1 MFHLIP
7 FVVAFLLVFLTWF
20 LIKKLRKVII
30 FELDQNSKHFGG
42 ELVADVL
49 KAHDVRFLFT
59 LCGGHISPILVAAE
73 RQNIRVIDVRH
84 EASAVFAADA
94 VSRLSG
100 TVGVA
105 AVTAGPGLTNTVTAV
120 KNAQMAESPIVLL
133 AGAAAGLLRGRGSL
147 QDIDQLSLFRPL
159 CKWSGRVNCV
169 KDIVPMLCK
178 AFYLA
183 RSGTPGPVLVEFPID
198 TLYPYSL
205 VRQHLRI
212 SDNPQ
217 SWRQR
222 FTNWYLRF
230 YLFRL
235 FANGFRIQPCLP
247 GQVPTQ
253 IPVEIP
259 SIPWPSTKS
268 IDQLVWLLSQAK
280 RPVIVVSSQALLPPV
295 PATQTAEH
303 VKSLRIPVYLTGM
316 ARGLLGRHHPCVFR
330 HARRAAL
337 RVADLIIL
345 AGSVCD
351 FRMDYGRVLNR
362 KAKIVII
369 NRDKKQLYLNS
380 DIFWRPYLAIR
391 GDVGTALKELSI
403 SLNDRFP
410 CLSDFRCPTEWVGEL
425 LAREHHRDEEIRQSS
440 LTQPAE
446 RINPL
451 SVLWQLEHNGLTDQE
466 SIIVADGGDFVGS
479 AAYILR
485 PRGPLSWL
493 DPGPFGTLGVG
504 GGFALGAKLC
514 RPQAHV
520 WVVYGDGSAGYSL
533 AEWDTMARHKAPAI
547 GVIGNDACWSQ
558 IARDQLGLFGSNV
571 ACGLQ
576 STRYDLV
583 GAAYAGADPL
593 NSTLSV
599 EDSGAFLVT
608 EKNLD
613 NLSDYMAHARELSD
627 RGLPSIINCNIA
639 ASGFREGSISL

>member
-1 MFHLIP
+1 MF
-7 FVVAFLLVFLTWF
+7 
-20 LIKKLRKVII
+20 
-30 FELDQNSKHFGG
+30 
-42 ELVADVL
+42 
-49 KAHDVRFLFT
+49 RFF
-59 LCGGHISPILVAAE
+59 S
-73 RQNIRVIDVRH
+73 
-84 EASAVFAADA
+84 
-94 VSRLSG
+94 
-100 TVGVA
+100 
-105 AVTAGPGLTNTVTAV
+105 
-120 KNAQMAESPIVLL
+120 
-133 AGAAAGLLRGRGSL
+133 
-147 QDIDQLSLFRPL
+147 
-159 CKWSGRVNCV
+159 
-169 KDIVPMLCK
+169 
-178 AFYLA
+178 
-183 RSGTPGPVLVEFPID
+183 PGPVLVEFPID
-198 TLYPYSL
+198 TLYPYGL

-235 FANGFRIQPCLP
+235 FANGFQIKPCLP
-247 GQVPTQ
+247 GQEPTQ
-253 IPVEIP
+253 IPVLVP

-280 RPVIVVSSQALLPPV
+280 RPVVVVSSQALLPPV
-295 PATQTAEH
+295 PAAQTAEY
-303 VKSLRIPVYLTGM
+303 VKSLRVPVYLTGM
-316 ARGLLGRHHPCVFR
+316 ARGLLGRQHPCAFR

-345 AGSVCD
+345 AGTVCD

-380 DIFWRPYLAIR
+380 
-391 GDVGTALKELSI
+391 
-403 SLNDRFP
+403 
-410 CLSDFRCPTEWVGEL
+410 
-425 LAREHHRDEEIRQSS
+425 
-440 LTQPAE
+440 LTQPIE

-451 SVLWQLEHNGLTDQE
+451 SVLWQLEHKGLTDHE

-514 RPQAHV
+514 RPEANV
-520 WVVYGDGSAGYSL
+520 WVVYGDGSSAYSL
-533 AEWDTMARHKAPAI
+533 AEWDTMARHRAPAI

-558 IARDQLGLFGSNV
+558 IARDQMGLFGSNV

-583 GAAYAGADPL
+583 GAAYAGADIHDAL
-593 NSTLSV
+593 LK
-599 EDSGAFLVT
+599 SGGDCGGFTVT

-613 NLSDYMAHARELSD
+613 KLPELMAQARELSC
-627 RGLPSIINCNIA
+627 RGTPSIINCHIA